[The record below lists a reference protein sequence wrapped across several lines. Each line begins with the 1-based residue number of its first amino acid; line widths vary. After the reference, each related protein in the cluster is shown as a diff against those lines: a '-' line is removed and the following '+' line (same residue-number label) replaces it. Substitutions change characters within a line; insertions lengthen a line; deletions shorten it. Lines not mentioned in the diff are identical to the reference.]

1 MTFSLTQIPLVGQYF
16 DCGNMYKSAAAG
28 ALVAA
33 TNTDLVFAPL
43 VGAGAY
49 THFALAGVAM
59 DAFCKGR
66 YTPDFDRQLAYNAA
80 AGIAGGIAMRMVFPR
95 GVVTVPFVGT
105 PVP

>member
-1 MTFSLTQIPLVGQYF
+1 MTVSLTSIPLVGQYF

-28 ALVAA
+28 ALMAF
-33 TNTDLVFAPL
+33 TNTDAALSPM
-43 VGAGAY
+43 AGVY

-80 AGIAGGIAMRMVFPR
+80 AGVAGGLAMRIIMPR
-95 GVVTVPFVGT
+95 GGFTMPIIGK
-105 PVP
+105 PV